1 MGLQFLF
8 SPIVLSLKCFVGSGN
23 SSLVLPATA
32 DEMAAHE
39 NDQGDKVF
47 KILRCGSKN
56 SNLVNFEKIAKDVK
70 NKVSKK
76 SKVWAKG
83 IPKIKYIRL
92 TYHYIY
98 FRISIKYFFKS
109 QFTV

>member
-1 MGLQFLF
+1 
-8 SPIVLSLKCFVGSGN
+8 
-23 SSLVLPATA
+23 
-32 DEMAAHE
+32 MAAHE
-39 NDQGDKVF
+39 KDQGDKVF

-83 IPKIKYIRL
+83 ILKVHIRPN
-92 TYHYIY
+92 YHHIY
-98 FRISIKYFFKS
+98 FRISIKYVFKS
-109 QFTV
+109 RYVQKMTLEPRT